1 MKSQKSV
8 QLNRFYWSI
17 RLKIRQCLLAHLVT
31 SSSLW
36 FSGGLLMSRWKVISW
51 YKTLSLCNNNF
62 IEHLWGQAFMSS
74 MAAWFYIFPLTK
86 WHMLLETN
94 TESRGTSSQTCQATW
109 WHQAMLVHTKV
120 LSLKV
125 KTMSQHQSF
134 AVNAQLA
141 LFFKDHGYLHAFCIT
156 KLAEADLE
164 ERQLYI
170 SLRQSTSILLG
181 AVEIVQKPSFHFHGC
196 IYMLS
201 WSLPLWVISGALS
214 PEIKQR

>member
-1 MKSQKSV
+1 
-8 QLNRFYWSI
+8 
-17 RLKIRQCLLAHLVT
+17 
-31 SSSLW
+31 
-36 FSGGLLMSRWKVISW
+36 
-51 YKTLSLCNNNF
+51 
-62 IEHLWGQAFMSS
+62 
-74 MAAWFYIFPLTK
+74 
-86 WHMLLETN
+86 MLLETN

-201 WSLPLWVISGALS
+201 WSLPL
-214 PEIKQR
+214 

>member
-1 MKSQKSV
+1 MNWFLSVKHTGRNLMKSQKSV

-36 FSGGLLMSRWKVISW
+36 FSGGLLMSWWKVISW

-109 WHQAMLVHTKV
+109 WHQAMLSIQKC
-120 LSLKV
+120 SLWKS
-125 KTMSQHQSF
+125 KRW
-134 AVNAQLA
+134 VN
-141 LFFKDHGYLHAFCIT
+141 
-156 KLAEADLE
+156 
-164 ERQLYI
+164 
-170 SLRQSTSILLG
+170 TSRPLL
-181 AVEIVQKPSFHFHGC
+181 
-196 IYMLS
+196 MLN
-201 WSLPLWVISGALS
+201 
-214 PEIKQR
+214 